1 MDGCLICERI
11 AQIRNGTNPYFVRE
25 TNTGYVVIGDQQRIR
40 GYTVFLCK
48 RHATELHELEPAFR
62 DEFLHEMALV
72 AEAVYRAFHPDKLN
86 YSLLGVGRGL
96 HMHWHIHPRRQG
108 DTPQPGPVWKL
119 GRELTDQRFTP
130 APEELRALKSA
141 LSATLDA
148 VFPSRASLDQERQKP

>member
-1 MDGCLICERI
+1 MDECLICERI
-11 AQIRNGTNPYFVRE
+11 EQIQNGTNPYFVRE

-48 RHATELHELEPAFR
+48 RHATELHELESAFR

-86 YSLLGVGRGL
+86 YSLLGAGRGL

-108 DTPQPGPVWKL
+108 DTPQPGPVWQL
-119 GRELTDQRFTP
+119 GRELSDPRFTP
-130 APEELRALKSA
+130 APDELRALKAA
-141 LSATLDA
+141 LSDALDE
-148 VFPSRASLDQERQKP
+148 VFPSKV